1 LAKFT
6 GQSVPEV
13 QETANPQVLSL
24 QKSLFSSAAFW
35 QRLAG
40 QGEGQAPGKYK
51 LVVETLETTSNQSV
65 TVQTDL
71 RFQ

>member
-13 QETANPQVLSL
+13 QETANLQILSL

-40 QGEGQAPGKYK
+40 QDHQQFVAAIVDHFDG
-51 LVVETLETTSNQSV
+51 
-65 TVQTDL
+65 DL
-71 RFQ
+71 SMFSA

>member
-1 LAKFT
+1 VSGTGPQKVNRFNAAGVLAKFT

-13 QETANPQVLSL
+13 QETANLQVLSL

-40 QGEGQAPGKYK
+40 QGE
-51 LVVETLETTSNQSV
+51 
-65 TVQTDL
+65 
-71 RFQ
+71 